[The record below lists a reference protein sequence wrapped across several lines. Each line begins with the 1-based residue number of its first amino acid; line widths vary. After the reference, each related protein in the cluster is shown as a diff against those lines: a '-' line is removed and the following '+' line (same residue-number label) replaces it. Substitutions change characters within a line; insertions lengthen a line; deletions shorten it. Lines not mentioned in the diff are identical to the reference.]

1 MLHSAPPRLHRGF
14 TLIELLVVIAI
25 IAILAAILFP
35 VFQKVRENARRASC
49 ESNVKQLGLAVIQY
63 TQDNDEAYPVAS
75 ASPDGNR
82 ANRRGW
88 AGKIFTYIKSTGV
101 YLCPDDPTGPTTNLE
116 GGGAA
121 EIDQPVS
128 YGYNL
133 NIIEGHDGGTLS
145 SNSAPANTVQFF
157 EVVKANA
164 PITNPNEYD
173 SILATG
179 PDGGAGWIDA
189 GCGSPARYDTGYLG
203 NPPRLPSNLPNACN
217 GGDYNKPTGR
227 HSDGAVYGL
236 ADGHAK
242 WIKGNQVSP
251 GYGNN
256 DPACDQD
263 TRDNGDGSGQGIC
276 ISRPGNAAG
285 AGNAKFVATFSAN

>member
-1 MLHSAPPRLHRGF
+1 MKRFQQKPQGF

-49 ESNVKQLGLAVIQY
+49 ESNVKQLCLAVVQY
-63 TQDNDEAYPVAS
+63 TQDSDEEYPVATK
-75 ASPDGNR
+75 APDPNR
-82 ANRRGW
+82 DGRRGW
-88 AGKIFTYIKSTGV
+88 AGKIYSYIKSTGV
-101 YLCPDDPTGPTTNLE
+101 YLCPDDPTGPVTNLE

-121 EIDQPVS
+121 EIDQPIS

-133 NIIEGHDGGTLS
+133 NITLNHDGGTLA
-145 SNSAPANTVQFF
+145 SNSSPSNTVQIF

-164 PITNPNEYD
+164 PITDPNEYD

-203 NPPRLPSNLPNACN
+203 NPPRNPTNLPNACN

-227 HSDGAVYGL
+227 HSDGAVYGM

-242 WIKGNQVSP
+242 WLKGIQVSP

-263 TRDNGDGSGQGIC
+263 QRDNGTPC
-276 ISRPGNAAG
+276 ASRPGNAAG
-285 AGNAKFVATFSAN
+285 SGNPKFAATFSAN